1 MRTYTT
7 IGTILVLLLAGSL
20 LSYQY
25 LQGTTNTLGS
35 QITQIEQSI
44 SGQKW
49 DDARQELKQTQEKWE
64 KTKTWWTVLLNHQ
77 DIDSIDFSLNRL
89 EKYLDTQNLSLS
101 LGEASALELMFKQI
115 SEVEKPTLKNIL

>member
-77 DIDSIDFSLNRL
+77 DIDSIDFSLNLL

>member
-35 QITQIEQSI
+35 QITQSEQSI